1 MTLTAPL
8 AFWIVLYTLTCF
20 LSFIQTIGRAK
31 QIRTTPRINSPK
43 KPPSFLLEVDPENE
57 AFPVSTAAVVYASA
71 AGVAAIYAISG
82 IGVSSELS

>member
-1 MTLTAPL
+1 
-8 AFWIVLYTLTCF
+8 
-20 LSFIQTIGRAK
+20 
-31 QIRTTPRINSPK
+31 
-43 KPPSFLLEVDPENE
+43 LLEVDPEKE